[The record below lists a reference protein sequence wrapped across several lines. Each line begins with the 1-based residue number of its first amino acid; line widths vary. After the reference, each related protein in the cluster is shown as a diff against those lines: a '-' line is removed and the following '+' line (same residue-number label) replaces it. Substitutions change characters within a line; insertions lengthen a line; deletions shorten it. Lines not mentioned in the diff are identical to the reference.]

1 MDGKVAAIRNERQQ
15 MSDRHGLSVGL
26 TNYGDPDFALYLR
39 RSFARS
45 MGYSLDMLARPVIGI
60 ADSRSGFNNCHRHF
74 PELIEAVKRG
84 VLAAGGLPLVFP
96 TISLGEVFLS
106 PTSLMFRNLMAIDTE
121 EMIRAQP
128 MDAVVLV
135 GGCDKTVPAQL
146 MGAISA
152 NRPAIGLVA
161 GPMMTSRWHGERLGA
176 CTDCR
181 RFWAKYRAGEIDSAE
196 IHEVEGN
203 LATTAG
209 TCAVMGTASTMASIS
224 EALGMILPGSAA
236 IPAVHAD
243 RLRAAEATGRAA
255 MRLAT
260 EKITPD
266 KIVTPKSVENALR
279 VLMAIGGSTNAVL
292 HLTAVAGRAGIDIS
306 LDWLNEISDTTPVL
320 VDLKPTGPHYMEDLF
335 AAGGIGAVLR
345 ELQPMLHLDC
355 LTVAGET
362 LGERLAAPAAGP
374 VDRNVVKLLAGPL
387 QPVGGLVALFGS
399 LAPKGAIF
407 KRSAADPKLFEKE
420 GRAVVFT
427 SLEDLSARID
437 DPDLDVTPDDFLV
450 LQNAGPL
457 SPSGMPEAGYLPIP
471 QKLGRAGVKDMV
483 RISDARMSGTAYG
496 SIVLHVT
503 PDAASGGP
511 LAKVR
516 NGDRIRL
523 SVKERRIDLLVPPEE
538 LARRPVTPSP
548 VPERGYARL
557 YRNEVLQADRGCD
570 FDFLRK
576 VPLGD
581 AR

>member
-1 MDGKVAAIRNERQQ
+1 MSEPVGLERPP
-15 MSDRHGLSVGL
+15 GLTRGL

-45 MGYSLDMLARPVIGI
+45 MGYSSDLLSRPVIGI
-60 ADSRSGFNNCHRHF
+60 ADTSSGFNNCHRHF

-84 VLAAGGLPLVFP
+84 VLAEGGLPLTFP

-106 PTSLMFRNLMAIDTE
+106 PTSLMFRNLMAMDTE

-152 NRPAIGLVA
+152 GRPAIQLVA
-161 GPMMTSRWHGERLGA
+161 GPMLTARWHGERLGA

-181 RFWAKYRAGEIDSAE
+181 RFWAKYRAGEIRTEE
-196 IHEVEGN
+196 IHEIEGN

-209 TCAVMGTASTMASIS
+209 TCAVMGTASTMASIA
-224 EALGMILPGSAA
+224 EALGMILPGTAA

-255 MRLAT
+255 MRLAAT
-260 EKITPD
+260 RLTPD
-266 KIVTPKSVENALR
+266 RIVTPQSVENALR
-279 VLMAIGGSTNAVL
+279 VLMAIGGSTNVVL
-292 HLTAVAGRAGIDIS
+292 HLTAVAGRAGIDVD
-306 LDWLNEISDTTPVL
+306 LDWLNEISETTPVL

-335 AAGGIGAVLR
+335 AAGGVGAVLR
-345 ELQPMLHLDC
+345 ELKPLLHLDC
-355 LTVAGET
+355 PTVAGET
-362 LGERLAAPAAGP
+362 LAERLAAPQGP
-374 VDRNVVKLLAGPL
+374 VDRSVIKPLTDPL
-387 QPVGGLVALFGS
+387 QPKGGLVALFGS

-407 KRSAADPKLFEKE
+407 KRSAADPKLFERE

-437 DPDLDVTPDDFLV
+437 DPALDVTPDDFLV

-457 SPSGMPEAGYLPIP
+457 SASGMPEAGYLPIP
-471 QKLGRAGVKDMV
+471 AKLACAGIKDMV

-511 LAKVR
+511 LGKVR

-523 SVKERRIDLLVPPEE
+523 SVVERRLDLLVAPEE
-538 LARRPVTPSP
+538 LARRPVTLPP
-548 VPERGYARL
+548 IPERGYAQL
-557 YRNEVLQADRGCD
+557 YRREILQADRGCD
-570 FDFLRK
+570 FNFLRRY
-576 VPLGD
+576 PLRE
-581 AR
+581 AAE

>member
-1 MDGKVAAIRNERQQ
+1 MTEPV
-15 MSDRHGLSVGL
+15 GLARGL

-45 MGYSLDMLARPVIGI
+45 MGYSTDLLARPVIGI
-60 ADSRSGFNNCHRHF
+60 ADTFSGFNNCHRHF

-84 VLAAGGLPLVFP
+84 VLAMGGLPLTFP
-96 TISLGEVFLS
+96 TISLGEVFLT

-161 GPMMTSRWHGERLGA
+161 GPMLTARWHGERLGA

-181 RFWAKYRAGEIDSAE
+181 RFWARYRAGEIDRDE
-196 IHEVEGN
+196 IHEIEGN

-209 TCAVMGTASTMASIS
+209 TCAVMGTASTMASIA

-255 MRLAT
+255 MRLAGSGL
-260 EKITPD
+260 TPD
-266 KIVTPKSVENALR
+266 RIVTPDAVENALR

-292 HLTAVAGRAGIDIS
+292 HLTAIAGRAGVDVD
-306 LDWLNEISDTTPVL
+306 LNRLNEISETTPVL

-335 AAGGIGAVLR
+335 AAGGVGAVLR
-345 ELQPMLHLDC
+345 ELKPLLRLECM
-355 LTVAGET
+355 TVAGET
-362 LGERLAAPAAGP
+362 LAERLAAPDGP
-374 VDRNVVKLLAGPL
+374 VDRSVVKPLDDPL
-387 QPVGGLVALFGS
+387 QPKGGLVALFGS

-407 KRSAADPKLFEKE
+407 KRSAADPKLFERE

-437 DPDLDVTPDDFLV
+437 DPALDVTPDDFLV

-457 SPSGMPEAGYLPIP
+457 SASGMPEAGYLPIP
-471 QKLGRAGVKDMV
+471 GKLARAGIKDMV

-523 SVKERRIDLLVPPEE
+523 SVAERRLDLLVPPEE
-538 LARRPVTPSP
+538 LARRPITPPP
-548 VPERGYARL
+548 VPERGYALL
-557 YRNEVLQADRGCD
+557 YRREILQADRGCD
-570 FDFLRK
+570 FNFLRK
-576 VPLGD
+576 HPL
-581 AR
+581 AAAEV

>member
-1 MDGKVAAIRNERQQ
+1 MTEPV
-15 MSDRHGLSVGL
+15 GLARGL

-45 MGYSLDMLARPVIGI
+45 MGYSADLLARPVIGI
-60 ADSRSGFNNCHRHF
+60 ANTFSGFNNCHRHF
-74 PELIEAVKRG
+74 PEVIEAVKRG
-84 VLAAGGLPLVFP
+84 VLAMGGLPLTFP

-106 PTSLMFRNLMAIDTE
+106 PTSLMFRNLMAMDTE

-152 NRPAIGLVA
+152 GRPAIGLVA
-161 GPMMTSRWHGERLGA
+161 GPMLTARWHGERLGA

-181 RFWAKYRAGEIDSAE
+181 RFWARYRAGEIGSAE
-196 IHEVEGN
+196 IEEIEGN

-209 TCAVMGTASTMASIS
+209 TCAVMGTASTMASIA

-255 MRLAT
+255 MHLAQARL
-260 EKITPD
+260 TPD
-266 KIVTPKSVENALR
+266 RIVTPQSVENALR

-292 HLTAVAGRAGIDIS
+292 HLTAIAGRAGIDIA
-306 LDWLNEISDTTPVL
+306 LEQLNRISDSTPVI

-345 ELQPMLHLDC
+345 ELRPLLHLDC
-355 LTVAGET
+355 MTVAGET
-362 LGERLAAPAAGP
+362 LADRLAASEGP
-374 VDRNVVKLLAGPL
+374 VDRTVIKPLGDPL
-387 QPVGGLVALFGS
+387 QPKGGLVALFGS

-407 KRSAADPKLFEKE
+407 KRSAADPRLFERE
-420 GRAVVFT
+420 GRAVVFS

-437 DPDLDVTPDDFLV
+437 DAGLDVTSDDFLV

-471 QKLGRAGVKDMV
+471 AKLARAGIKDMV

-496 SIVLHVT
+496 SIILHVT

-523 SVKERRIDLLVPPEE
+523 SVEERRLDLLVEPEE
-538 LARRPVTPSP
+538 LARRPVTRPP
-548 VPERGYARL
+548 VPKRGYAAL
-557 YRNEVLQADRGCD
+557 YRREILQADRGCD
-570 FDFLRK
+570 FNFLRK
-576 VPLGD
+576 FPLDD
-581 AR
+581 ARL